1 LFLASIL
8 SIAVS
13 AGCAQAQTYA
23 TIYSFK
29 GPEGGAPHASVIISP
44 QGQLFGTAYGG
55 GAYNYGA
62 VFELSNP
69 TGNAWIENTLYSFG
83 GGPDGQYPQANV
95 VFGPGGALYGTTV
108 GGGAGSVDGG
118 TIFELAPP
126 APAGGAWTESVL
138 YGFPSGVGVQ
148 VDAPFGAVLFDKNG
162 NLYST
167 ARGEYLNVA
176 GGVVELMPPA
186 MPGGTWTES
195 TVFTFGTPYAAGKN
209 PFAGLVSES
218 GSLYGTDYFYG
229 DEPCGVEGCGAVYE
243 LTPPAAPGDAWT
255 ITSIYDF
262 AGPPDD
268 GGFSWAP
275 LTLGTGGVLYGTTL
289 IGGPGTVCTFEPYL
303 ISGCGTVFEL
313 TPPAAPDGTW
323 TESVLYSFTGV
334 NGDGAYPFAP
344 VVLGKDGALYG
355 TTQYGGITAGS
366 PCKYVGAG
374 ATGCGTVFELTPPAE
389 PGGAWIETILHS
401 FTGEDGDG
409 AIPTAGL
416 AMSSKG
422 VLYGTTSAGG
432 THGNGTV
439 FAVKP

>member
-1 LFLASIL
+1 
-8 SIAVS
+8 
-13 AGCAQAQTYA
+13 
-23 TIYSFK
+23 
-29 GPEGGAPHASVIISP
+29 
-44 QGQLFGTAYGG
+44 
-55 GAYNYGA
+55 
-62 VFELSNP
+62 
-69 TGNAWIENTLYSFG
+69 
-83 GGPDGQYPQANV
+83 
-95 VFGPGGALYGTTV
+95 
-108 GGGAGSVDGG
+108 
-118 TIFELAPP
+118 
-126 APAGGAWTESVL
+126 
-138 YGFPSGVGVQ
+138 
-148 VDAPFGAVLFDKNG
+148 
-162 NLYST
+162 
-167 ARGEYLNVA
+167 
-176 GGVVELMPPA
+176 
-186 MPGGTWTES
+186 
-195 TVFTFGTPYAAGKN
+195 
-209 PFAGLVSES
+209 VSES

-389 PGGAWIETILHS
+389 PGGAWIETILYY
-401 FTGEDGDG
+401 
-409 AIPTAGL
+409 TASRVRT
-416 AMSSKG
+416 ATEQYQWR
-422 VLYGTTSAGG
+422 VW
-432 THGNGTV
+432 H
-439 FAVKP
+439 